1 MIAGLLEGLIE
12 NLHVA
17 LKLSIYVVGL
27 AAGVFCLVKF
37 CDIFVDASGAIA
49 KKLRIPSLIIGLTI
63 VAMGTSLPELAVSVS
78 DSITCL
84 MEGGNA
90 NVAIGN
96 VVGSNICNILLVLG
110 LSVVFTPIALKKSV
124 SKRELPILLC
134 VTAVVVVFICLFGLS
149 LPANLR
155 DLAITRWE
163 GIILVVIMIAYI
175 TYIVLM
181 AKRRPD
187 ELDPVEEVTVNM
199 PLWKAIVLV
208 IVGGAGIFL
217 GGQFVEFGAKGLAMQ
232 GALAL
237 KIDHDMAEALV
248 GLTIVAVGTSL
259 PELVTSCIAAKK
271 GENEIAV
278 GNVIGSNMFNM
289 LFVMGVSATVNPLTT
304 GSQVIV
310 DARVMM
316 AATVLLLLFAQKG
329 RLKRAHG
336 IVFLSLYGVY
346 LTYLVLRTV
355 LGWSF

>member
-49 KKLRIPSLIIGLTI
+49 KKLRIPSLIIGL
-63 VAMGTSLPELAVSVS
+63 LPELAVSVS

-149 LPANLR
+149 LPASLR

-163 GIILVVIMIAYI
+163 GIILVVIMIAYL

-181 AKRRPD
+181 ANAVPKNWIP
-187 ELDPVEEVTVNM
+187 
-199 PLWKAIVLV
+199 WK
-208 IVGGAGIFL
+208 
-217 GGQFVEFGAKGLAMQ
+217 K
-232 GALAL
+232 
-237 KIDHDMAEALV
+237 
-248 GLTIVAVGTSL
+248 
-259 PELVTSCIAAKK
+259 
-271 GENEIAV
+271 
-278 GNVIGSNMFNM
+278 
-289 LFVMGVSATVNPLTT
+289 
-304 GSQVIV
+304 
-310 DARVMM
+310 
-316 AATVLLLLFAQKG
+316 
-329 RLKRAHG
+329 
-336 IVFLSLYGVY
+336 
-346 LTYLVLRTV
+346 
-355 LGWSF
+355 